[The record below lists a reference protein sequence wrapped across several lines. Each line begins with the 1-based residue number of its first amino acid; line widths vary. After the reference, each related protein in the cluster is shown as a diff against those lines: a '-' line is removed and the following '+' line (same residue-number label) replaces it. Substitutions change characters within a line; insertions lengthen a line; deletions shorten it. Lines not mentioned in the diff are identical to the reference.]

1 MDCYSLA
8 DGMRFAGLLPEII
21 DAALGWVELCLDR
34 GRPWVAVR
42 GRCVMEACWPW
53 VDLAAGLV
61 DAFDRDRRL
70 ASLLLVA
77 VQCHGFESHPLLPRI
92 SALVRLAEQGRC
104 WDPAAIG
111 ACKLSSTAEHERKSW
126 RTDRQFWLLEIVVR
140 LLISRIL
147 KGAHLAASDGM
158 GVAQRLADGG
168 VVSWSFIVRIS

>member
-1 MDCYSLA
+1 M
-8 DGMRFAGLLPEII
+8 I

-61 DAFDRDRRL
+61 DAFDHDRRL
-70 ASLLLVA
+70 VGLLLA
-77 VQCHGFESHPLLPRI
+77 SVQCHGFESHPLLPRM

-111 ACKLSSTAEHERKSW
+111 ACTLSSTTEHERK
-126 RTDRQFWLLEIVVR
+126 RR
-140 LLISRIL
+140 
-147 KGAHLAASDGM
+147 
-158 GVAQRLADGG
+158 
-168 VVSWSFIVRIS
+168 